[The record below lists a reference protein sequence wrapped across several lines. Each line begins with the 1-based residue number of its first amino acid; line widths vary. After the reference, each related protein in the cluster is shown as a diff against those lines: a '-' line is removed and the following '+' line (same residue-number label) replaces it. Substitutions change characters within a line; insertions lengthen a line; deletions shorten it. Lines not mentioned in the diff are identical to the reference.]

1 MWWIIGAIT
10 LFAVILV
17 FAACKVSGDASREE
31 ESRNTKIEKGVK
43 Q

>member
-10 LFAVILV
+10 LFTVLLV

-31 ESRNTKIEKGVK
+31 ESRSANSEKGVRT
-43 Q
+43 